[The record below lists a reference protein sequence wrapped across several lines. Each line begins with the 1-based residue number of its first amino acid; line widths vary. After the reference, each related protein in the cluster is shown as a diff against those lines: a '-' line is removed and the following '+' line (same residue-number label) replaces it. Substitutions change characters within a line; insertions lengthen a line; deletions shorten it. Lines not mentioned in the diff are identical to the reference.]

1 MTDEHSPPLPERR
14 TVLRAAGASLALAA
28 AAGCDV
34 GPAEFGHPLHARAR
48 GVTEEALTYAT
59 VLDLDGLGRGV
70 LVRTRAGHAIKIEG
84 NPAHPASLGATDVFL
99 EAAVLSLHDPARSRR
114 SRRAGRAL
122 RETAGLPAFLEERRA
137 ALAAAGG
144 AGLRLLTGPV
154 SSPTQRRLIGAVLA
168 AFPEARWHVHAP
180 LADAGAAEG
189 ARRAFGEAVV
199 PVHDLSRAA
208 CTLSLG
214 ADLLGPGPAQLR
226 QARDWSA
233 ARAPGRAGQAPLPR
247 LIVAE
252 SVPSLTGAKADQRLA
267 LPPAGIEAL
276 ARAVAAELGIAAAGG
291 APHPEAPGIAAALR
305 AAGPS
310 GLVAAGRGQPASVHA
325 LAQAMN
331 ATLGAMGTTV
341 RLIDDPAGAAEAGDL
356 AALAGE
362 MAQGAVTDLLVLDAN
377 PVLDAPAGLD
387 MPALLA
393 RVPHTLHAGLYPDE
407 TALACAWH
415 LPLRHPLECWGDS
428 LAFEGTAALRQPA
441 TVPLVETALPAEEI
455 LAHLAGRPAPAEAL
469 VRETWREAWGEE
481 GFEERWL
488 AALEGGVV
496 PDSAAPARELRL
508 RPDFDPGPAA
518 PETAGFTAL
527 FLPDPHL
534 WDGRFAPNAWLQE
547 LPRPLEK
554 LAWGNAALI
563 APQDAMALLV
573 GDGAEAEI
581 TLHGRSLT
589 VPVVIAPGQAPGVV
603 ALPLGG
609 GRRAAG
615 GVEPGLGFD
624 AYRLR
629 PAAAPWAAPGLALR
643 PTGRV
648 RPLVST
654 AWHHPVESDPPPARR
669 VAQGEVIPPLPPP
682 RSLYPDWSYPGHA
695 WGMAIDLDA
704 CIGCNAC
711 SLACQ
716 AENNTPVVGPEE
728 TARGRAMHWLRVDR
742 YHRGPPE
749 APETDFQPV
758 PCMHCEKAPCEVVC
772 PVNAT
777 VHDHEGLN
785 LMVYPRCIGTR
796 TCSNNCPYKV
806 RRFNWADYARAT
818 GAVPVRNPE
827 VPLRARGVIEKC
839 TYCQHRIV
847 AARTAA
853 GLEGRPIREG
863 EVETACQRAC
873 PTRAISFGDVNDP
886 ASTVSR
892 ARREGR
898 HYALLGH
905 LDTRPRTTYL
915 ARVVPAG
922 TRADAMP
929 AGTRADAMP
938 AGTRADGVP
947 ASTQAESGAPEE
959 PA

>member
-28 AAGCDV
+28 AAGCDI
-34 GPAEFGHPLHARAR
+34 GPEEFGHPLHARGHGLHA
-48 GVTEEALTYAT
+48 EALSYAT
-59 VLDLDGLGRGV
+59 VLELDGLGRGV

-114 SRRAGRAL
+114 IRRAGRAL
-122 RETAGLPAFLEERRA
+122 REAAGLPAFLTERRA
-137 ALAAAGG
+137 ALAAEGG

-154 SSPTQRRLIGAVLA
+154 SSPTQRRLIGALLA

-180 LADAGAAEG
+180 LGDAGAAEG

-208 CTLSLG
+208 CILSLG

-226 QARDWSA
+226 QARDWSV
-233 ARAPGRAGQAPLPR
+233 ARAPGRAGRAPLSR

-252 SVPSLTGAKADQRLA
+252 SVSSLTGAKADRRLA

-276 ARAVAAELGIAAAGG
+276 ARAVAAELGIAGAAS
-291 APHPEAPGIAAALR
+291 HPEAPGIAAALR
-305 AAGPS
+305 AAGP
-310 GLVAAGRGQPASVHA
+310 GALVAAGRGQPASVHA
-325 LAQAMN
+325 LAHAMN
-331 ATLGAMGTTV
+331 AMLGAIGTTV
-341 RLIDDPAGAAEAGDL
+341 RLIDDPAGAAEADDL
-356 AALAGE
+356 AALAE
-362 MAQGAVTDLLVLDAN
+362 AIAQGGVTDLLVLDAN

-387 MPALLA
+387 IPALLA
-393 RVPHTLHAGLYPDE
+393 RVPHSVHAGLYPDE

-415 LPLRHPLECWGDS
+415 LPLRHPLESWGDS
-428 LAFEGTAALRQPA
+428 LAFEGTAAIRQPA
-441 TVPLVETALPAEEI
+441 TVPLVEAALSAEEI
-455 LAHLAGRPAPAEAL
+455 LARTTGRPAAGEAL
-469 VRETWREAWGEE
+469 VRETWRETWGEA
-481 GFEERWL
+481 GFQERWP
-488 AALEGGVV
+488 AALEAGMV
-496 PDSAAPARELRL
+496 PDSAAPTRDMRL
-508 RPDFDPGPAA
+508 RADFDPGPAA
-518 PETAGFTAL
+518 PAAEGLTAL
-527 FLPDPHL
+527 FMPDPHL
-534 WDGRFAPNAWLQE
+534 WDGRFAPDAWLQE

-563 APQDAMALLV
+563 APQDAMALLL
-573 GDGAEAEI
+573 GDGAAVE
-581 TLHGRSLT
+581 LMLQGRSLR

-615 GVEPGLGFD
+615 GVAPALGFD

-629 PAAAPWAAPGLALR
+629 PAEAPWAAPGLVLR
-643 PTGRV
+643 PTGQV
-648 RPLVST
+648 LPLVST
-654 AWHHPVESDPPPARR
+654 AWHHPVASDPPPVRR
-669 VAQGEVIPPLPPP
+669 VAPGEVIPPLPAP
-682 RSLYPDWSYPGHA
+682 RSLYPDWSYPGQA

-742 YHRGPPE
+742 YQHGPVE
-749 APETDFQPV
+749 APRTDFQPV

-806 RRFNWADYARAT
+806 RRFNWGDYARAT
-818 GAVPVRNPE
+818 GALPVRNPE
-827 VPLRARGVIEKC
+827 VPARPRGVIEKC
-839 TYCQHRIV
+839 TYCQHRIA

-853 GLEGRPIREG
+853 NQEGRAIRDG

-886 ASTVSR
+886 ESAVSR

-915 ARVVPAG
+915 ARLVTPPG
-922 TRADAMP
+922 
-929 AGTRADAMP
+929 
-938 AGTRADGVP
+938 
-947 ASTQAESGAPEE
+947 E
-959 PA
+959 PP